1 MAASFYFY
9 DLETTD
15 INPRAGRIM
24 QFAGQRTSLT
34 LEPLGLPD
42 DITIKLTDEILPEP
56 DAIMVTG
63 ITPQSTIAEGIT
75 EAEFLRYFQENICQ
89 PETIFVGFNN
99 VRFDDEFMRFT
110 MYRNFYDA
118 YEWSWQDKRGRW
130 DLLDTL
136 RMTRALRPDGI
147 NWPFA
152 PDGRPSNSLALLTS
166 INKLDHKNAHDAVSD
181 VLATIAVARLLLNK
195 QPKLFDYLLSMR
207 NKNKVKELVESG
219 EPFVYTSGK
228 YPSAYEKTTVV
239 ASLGGHPGKQG
250 DLVFDL
256 RRNPQEID
264 KLTAEQMVTEWTG
277 RYEDETKRFPIKTL
291 QFNRCPAVAP
301 LSVLQSDPAS
311 IERIKI
317 SLDEVKKNF
326 SALKKLPDLRG
337 KILKALEIM
346 DKHRQ
351 AAFITD
357 ELDVD
362 SQLYDGFFSESD
374 KTAMA
379 VVRAAGKDE
388 IGALDLNF
396 TDQRLGKLFPLYK
409 ARNFRA
415 VLSEE
420 DRSAWE
426 RFRYHKLMDGGVKS
440 AVTRYFTRIGEI
452 AKRPNLTSDQTF
464 LLEELQLYGESIM
477 PEPTE
482 DDE

>member
-1 MAASFYFY
+1 
-9 DLETTD
+9 
-15 INPRAGRIM
+15 M